1 MAAPTA
7 ISQDRIAATLKSMGV
22 QYFREDSGEV
32 RTAFPSLMV
41 FFEVAE
47 GGFKATARWLGIIE
61 GDDIET
67 LRLRCNEINRTMP
80 LVRVHPVRREDDA
93 VVLIDAPFFSNEG
106 FTDEQVRAVLDYYFS
121 AIHHVVNLLREALPD
136 TSELLSTS
144 GPKTFTTEAN
154 TEANAEANQED

>member
-1 MAAPTA
+1 MAAHTA
-7 ISQDRIAATLKSMGV
+7 ISHERIAATLKAMGL
-22 QYFREDSGEV
+22 QYFQEDSGEV

-41 FFEVAE
+41 FFEVGN
-47 GGFKATARWLGIIE
+47 GGFKATARWLGIVK
-61 GDDIET
+61 GDDIQT

-93 VVLIDAPFFSNEG
+93 VAIIEATFFSNEG
-106 FTDEQVRAVLDYYFS
+106 FSDEQLHGMLDYYFS
-121 AIHHVVNLLREALPD
+121 AIHHVVNLLHEALPD

-154 TEANAEANQED
+154 SDANQED

>member
-67 LRLRCNEINRTMP
+67 VSYTHLT
-80 LVRVHPVRREDDA
+80 
-93 VVLIDAPFFSNEG
+93 
-106 FTDEQVRAVLDYYFS
+106 
-121 AIHHVVNLLREALPD
+121 LP
-136 TSELLSTS
+136 TKPYGCRSRWS
-144 GPKTFTTEAN
+144 PYH
-154 TEANAEANQED
+154 